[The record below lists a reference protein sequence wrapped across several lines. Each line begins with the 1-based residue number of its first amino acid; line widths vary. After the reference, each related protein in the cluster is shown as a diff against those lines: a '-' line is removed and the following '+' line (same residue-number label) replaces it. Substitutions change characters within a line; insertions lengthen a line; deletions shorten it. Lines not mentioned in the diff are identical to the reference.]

1 MRRLL
6 FALAAAAVVVTAV
19 AVIGAPASR
28 PQSSDVPSGD
38 RSQRFE
44 VRVTPE
50 MLRHSRIDESIY
62 FGGTLYSIATLL
74 LLLAT
79 GASAKLRELAQRM
92 VRRRFLASML
102 YILFFA
108 VAIAVLDFPLT
119 YYADFFVPHQFDLS
133 NQSFGSWLLD
143 QTKAFAV
150 TVAILAPLGALALRG
165 IARFKQWWRILWLAS
180 IPLSVFFIVIAP
192 VFLDPIFNKFTKL
205 QDPVLEQ
212 ALLDEAS
219 RAGIEGSRV
228 FQADKSKQT
237 KTMNAYVTGLGPT
250 KRIVIWDTLLAKMTR
265 EEVLAVMAHEMGH
278 YVLNH
283 VWKGLAF
290 SIVVSFLSFF
300 VGQHV
305 YDRGIARWGAK
316 WEIREPGDPAAV
328 PWLLIVA
335 AAIGFFLTPVTS
347 AFSRHVEHQADV
359 FGLQLTHFNEP
370 MASAFKKL
378 AEDAK
383 YNPAPNR
390 FVELW
395 HYSHPSTNERIRYA
409 LEYGK

>member
-6 FALAAAAVVVTAV
+6 FALAAAAVVTAAVVVV
-19 AVIGAPASR
+19 AQPER
-28 PQSSDVPSGD
+28 EREETPEEK
-38 RSQRFE
+38 RFE

-50 MLRHSRIDESIY
+50 MLRHSRIDETIY
-62 FGGTLYSIATLL
+62 FGGTLYGIATLL

-79 GASAKLRELAQRM
+79 GWSARMRDFAQRV
-92 VRRRFLASML
+92 VRRRFVASML

-108 VAIAVLDFPLT
+108 IAIAVLDFPLT
-119 YYADFFVPHQFDLS
+119 FYADYIVPHQFDLS
-133 NQSFGSWLLD
+133 NQSFASWLLD
-143 QTKAFAV
+143 QTKAFGV
-150 TVAILAPLGALALRG
+150 TVAILAPLGALALRA
-165 IARFKQWWRILWLAS
+165 IARFRRWWLVLWLAS
-180 IPLSVFFIVIAP
+180 IPLSAFFIVIAP

-205 QDPVLEQ
+205 QDPVLEK

-219 RAGIEGSRV
+219 RAGIEGSSV

-290 SIVVSFLSFF
+290 SVVVSFIVLYT
-300 VGQHV
+300 GQRV
-305 YDRGIARWGAK
+305 TERGVARWGAK
-316 WEIREPGDPAAV
+316 WDVREPGDPAAV

-347 AFSRHVEHQADV
+347 AFSRHVDHEADV

-370 MASAFKKL
+370 MASALKKL
-378 AEDAK
+378 AEDSK
-383 YNPAPNR
+383 YNPEPNR
-390 FVELW
+390 FIELW

-409 LEYGK
+409 LKYE